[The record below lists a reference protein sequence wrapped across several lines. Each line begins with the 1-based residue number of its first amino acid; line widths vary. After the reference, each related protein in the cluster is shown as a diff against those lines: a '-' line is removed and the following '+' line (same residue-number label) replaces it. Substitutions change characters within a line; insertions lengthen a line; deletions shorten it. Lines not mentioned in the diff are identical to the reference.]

1 MAECAAGPVVR
12 LSGLSHAY
20 RGANALEGVA
30 LELPAGCLT
39 GLIGPDGVG
48 KSTLL
53 GIIAGVRQIQSGR
66 VEVLGHDL
74 RQRRERD
81 AVIERIAYM
90 PQGLGRNLYP
100 GLSVS
105 ENLDFF
111 GRLFGQDR
119 ATRAQRIAELTAATG
134 LERFTERPA
143 MNLSGGMKQKL
154 GLCCALIHDP
164 ELLILDE
171 PTTGVD
177 PLSRRRFWELMQRLR
192 RRRPDLSILVS
203 TAYMDEAE
211 RFDTLVAMD
220 AGRVLASGTVEEL
233 CSSTGERDMEAV
245 FVALLPAER
254 RGGHRRLEVPPRVPD
269 GDGPPAIRA
278 EGLTRRFGDFTAVER
293 VSLSIHKGEIFGF
306 LGSNGS
312 GKTTT
317 MRMLTGLLPI
327 SQGEAWVFDQPV
339 DAEDAALRHR
349 LGFMSQSFS
358 LYGELSVRQNLDL
371 HARLYRL
378 PPKRIPGRIA
388 ELTERF
394 DLARFIEVRA
404 EALPLGVRQ
413 RLSLAVAVIHAPE
426 LLILDEPT
434 SGVDPI
440 ARDRF
445 WEQLLILSR
454 EQGVTI
460 FISTHFMNEAE
471 RCDRISLM
479 HGGRVLAEGTPADI
493 KAGQG
498 AATLEDAFIA
508 CMEQGA
514 AEEGEEAAAE
524 SGDDQEPDL
533 PRPLRK
539 PRRPTRFSLRRL
551 WAYARREGTEIRRD
565 PIRLSFALLGPVI
578 LMIAMGFGISFDV
591 NDIAYAVLDRDR
603 TPASR
608 DYLEHFAGSTWFSE
622 QAPLT
627 DAEEMRRRLA
637 SGRLTLAI
645 EIPPGF
651 GRALTRGSG
660 PEVGFLID
668 GAIPFRGD
676 TIRGYVEGVHRGY
689 LETLGAGSSARST
702 SQIASHGTSLSNGLS
717 GSPADRAPVTVE
729 TRFRYNQDFKSVY
742 AMVPGILMLLLI
754 MIPATMTA
762 VGVVRE
768 KELGSITNLY
778 STPTKGGEF
787 LLGKQL
793 PYVGLAVLSYLL
805 LLLMALFLFR
815 VPLTGSLVGL
825 TLGAVLFVFAST
837 GLGLL
842 MSTFM
847 STQIAAVFGTA
858 IVSTIPTILFSGM
871 LVPVS
876 ALTGPARIMGYGFP
890 SAWFNHVS
898 VGSFTKGLT
907 LGDLWLDYL
916 VLASFGLAFF
926 LLGLALLRTRER

>member
-1 MAECAAGPVVR
+1 MAEHAAGPVVR

-20 RGANALEGVA
+20 PGVDALDEVA
-30 LELPAGCLT
+30 LELPAGRLT

-74 RQRRERD
+74 RQHRERD

-100 GLSVS
+100 SLSVR

-111 GRLFGQDR
+111 GRLFGQGR
-119 ATRAQRIAELTAATG
+119 ATRAERIAELTAATG
-134 LERFTERPA
+134 LAPFTERPA
-143 MNLSGGMKQKL
+143 MHLSGGMKQKL

-177 PLSRRRFWELMQRLR
+177 PLSRRRFWELMDRLR
-192 RRRPDLSILVS
+192 HRRPDLSILVS
-203 TAYMDEAE
+203 TAYMEEAE

-220 AGRVLASGTVEEL
+220 AGRVLAAGTVGEL
-233 CSSTGERDMEAV
+233 CARTGERDMESV

-254 RGGHRRLEVPPRVPD
+254 RGGHRRLVVPPRTPD
-269 GDGPPAIRA
+269 GDAPPAIRA
-278 EGLTRRFGDFTAVER
+278 EDLTRRFGDFTAVDR

-317 MRMLTGLLPI
+317 MRMLTGLLPV
-327 SQGEAWVFDQPV
+327 SEGEAWVFDRPV
-339 DAEDAALRHR
+339 DAEDAALRRR

-378 PPKRIPGRIA
+378 PAKDIPARIA
-388 ELTERF
+388 ELVERF
-394 DLARFIEVRA
+394 DLARVIDARA

-445 WEQLLILSR
+445 WKQLLMLSR

-493 KAGQG
+493 KSRQG

-508 CMEQGA
+508 YMEQGA
-514 AEEGEEAAAE
+514 ADAGEEVAAE
-524 SGDDQEPDL
+524 WETAQDPVLL
-533 PRPLRK
+533 PPPRK
-539 PRRPTRFSLRRL
+539 PSRPARFSLRRL
-551 WAYARREGTEIRRD
+551 WAYTRREGTEIRRD
-565 PIRLSFALLGPVI
+565 PIRLAFALLGPVI

-591 NDIAYAVLDRDR
+591 DEIAYAVLDHDR

-608 DYLEHFAGSTWFSE
+608 AYLEHFAGSIWFSE
-622 QAPLT
+622 QAPPA
-627 DAEEMRRRLA
+627 DAEQMWRRLE

-660 PEVGFLID
+660 SEVGPEVGFVID
-668 GAIPFRGD
+668 GAIPFRSD
-676 TIRGYVEGVHRGY
+676 TIGGYVQGVHRGY
-689 LETLGAGSSARST
+689 LQTLGADPSA
-702 SQIASHGTSLSNGLS
+702 GLS
-717 GSPADRAPVTVE
+717 ASPVTVE

-778 STPTKGGEF
+778 ATPTKGGEF

-793 PYVGLAVLSYLL
+793 PYVSLALLSYLML
-805 LLLMALFLFR
+805 LVMALFLFR

-847 STQIAAVFGTA
+847 RTQIAAVFGTA

-907 LGDLWLDYL
+907 PGDLWLDYL
-916 VLASFGLAFF
+916 VLAAFGLAFF